1 MNIAYIV
8 ELLNATH
15 KGDSQLVGIA
25 STNERAMFLA
35 ANVSII
41 DEHQKPIVDI
51 DGGLIYKFE
60 DEDGDMVQ
68 VKITAVKVNKCLICS
83 DL

>member
-1 MNIAYIV
+1 MNIVFIV

-41 DEHQKPIVDI
+41 DEHQQPIVDI
-51 DGGLIYKFE
+51 DGGLIYSFD
-60 DEDGDMVQ
+60 DEDGDLVQ
-68 VKITAVKVNKCLICS
+68 VKITPVKVNRCLICNN
-83 DL
+83 L

>member
-1 MNIAYIV
+1 MNTAFIV

-41 DEHQKPIVDI
+41 DEHQQPIVDI
-51 DGGLIYKFE
+51 DGGLIYSFD
-60 DEDGDMVQ
+60 DEDGDLVQ
-68 VKITAVKVNKCLICS
+68 IKITAVKINRCLICNN
-83 DL
+83 L